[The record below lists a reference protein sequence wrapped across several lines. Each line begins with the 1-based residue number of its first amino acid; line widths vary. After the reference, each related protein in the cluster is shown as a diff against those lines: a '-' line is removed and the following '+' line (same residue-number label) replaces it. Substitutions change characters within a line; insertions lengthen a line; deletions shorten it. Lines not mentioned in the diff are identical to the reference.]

1 MAEQSNKIPTVFDSE
16 EQQVGEVYA
25 RALLASVASEEAD
38 AVVGELES
46 LVTGVIDQNRALE
59 LVLLNP
65 KMPIE
70 SKWELIDR
78 VFGGR
83 MNGKLIT
90 FLKVVARRQRLN
102 ALRSIQR
109 AATKLRDEAA
119 GRVQVQVTVPQ
130 AMSDTERSALIDRLK
145 QVFRKE
151 VRLNVSI
158 DSAIIGGL
166 IIRVGDTVFDGSVD
180 GQLQTLRKTVGSRA
194 ESALRSAGANLFQ
207 AG

>member
-151 VRLNVSI
+151 VRLN
-158 DSAIIGGL
+158 
-166 IIRVGDTVFDGSVD
+166 GSVD